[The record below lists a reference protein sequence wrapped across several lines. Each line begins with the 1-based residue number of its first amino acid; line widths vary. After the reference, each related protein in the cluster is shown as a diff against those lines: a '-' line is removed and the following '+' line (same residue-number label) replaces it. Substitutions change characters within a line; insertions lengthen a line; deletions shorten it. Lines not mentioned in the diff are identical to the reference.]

1 MVHSLSCTDTEWE
14 RVRERADAA
23 GLSMSRYLVERALT
37 VELPR
42 DGDGKIGPPPRLVL
56 SEGEQQHIRERIER
70 IYARMSTGSAE
81 EDRSVLARLNSSVS
95 LLTKAAMLD
104 LVRGGRTRQMIA
116 LLAEQYG
123 EEKAVRRRALRGLGT
138 QERADRLTREHRDG
152 ESGRLPVP
160 PAAPAANSRPR
171 QKGCHIEIPGS
182 CRGAAP
188 AFLLGALALDAFP
201 SPRAPPAWSG
211 RAAAT
216 RRASAEDPGSP

>member
-56 SEGEQQHIRERIER
+56 SEGEQQRDARPDR
-70 IYARMSTGSAE
+70 TRVYGRMSTGSAE
-81 EDRSVLARLNSSVS
+81 EDRSVLARLNSSV
-95 LLTKAAMLD
+95 LLLARAAMLD

-123 EEKAVRRRALRGLGT
+123 EEKAVRVAERFVAWARKKGLI
-138 QERADRLTREHRDG
+138 D
-152 ESGRLPVP
+152 
-160 PAAPAANSRPR
+160 
-171 QKGCHIEIPGS
+171 
-182 CRGAAP
+182 
-188 AFLLGALALDAFP
+188 
-201 SPRAPPAWSG
+201 
-211 RAAAT
+211 
-216 RRASAEDPGSP
+216 

>member
-56 SEGEQQHIRERIER
+56 SEGEQREMHDRI
-70 IYARMSTGSAE
+70 AHVFGRMSTGSTE
-81 EDRSVLARLNSSVS
+81 EDRSILARLDSSV
-95 LLTKAAMLD
+95 LLLARAAMLD

-123 EEKAVRRRALRGLGT
+123 EEKAVRVAERFVAWARKKGLI
-138 QERADRLTREHRDG
+138 D
-152 ESGRLPVP
+152 
-160 PAAPAANSRPR
+160 
-171 QKGCHIEIPGS
+171 
-182 CRGAAP
+182 
-188 AFLLGALALDAFP
+188 
-201 SPRAPPAWSG
+201 
-211 RAAAT
+211 
-216 RRASAEDPGSP
+216 

>member
-56 SEGEQQHIRERIER
+56 SEGEQREMHDRI
-70 IYARMSTGSAE
+70 AHVFGRMSTGSTE
-81 EDRSVLARLNSSVS
+81 EDRSILARLDSSV
-95 LLTKAAMLD
+95 LLLARAAMLD

-123 EEKAVRRRALRGLGT
+123 EEKAVRVAERFVAWARKEGLI
-138 QERADRLTREHRDG
+138 D
-152 ESGRLPVP
+152 
-160 PAAPAANSRPR
+160 
-171 QKGCHIEIPGS
+171 
-182 CRGAAP
+182 
-188 AFLLGALALDAFP
+188 
-201 SPRAPPAWSG
+201 
-211 RAAAT
+211 
-216 RRASAEDPGSP
+216 